1 MCCWG
6 SRLIGFA
13 TSFGIDNVPA
23 AAPEK
28 KFRLNIVGDL
38 WQQIG
43 KMRRDRALFLA
54 VLGNTYF
61 WFLGSLLFSTIV
73 VYGPDVLHVGQTKT
87 GYLNAML
94 AVGIGIGS
102 MAAGWL
108 SDNKIEYGLIPLGS
122 IGMTVHRACA
132 GHFAAW
138 DGRRRRCCW
147 ECWDSG
153 RDSLRCR

>member
-1 MCCWG
+1 MLLG
-6 SRLIGFA
+6 LSAIGFV
-13 TSFGIDNVPA
+13 TSLGVDNVPA

-28 KFRLNIVGDL
+28 PFRLNIVGDL
-38 WQQIG
+38 WVQIA
-43 KMRRDRALFLA
+43 KMRKDQALFLA

-73 VYGPDVLHVGQTKT
+73 IYGPDVLHVGQTKT

-102 MAAGWL
+102 MAAGWV

-122 IGMTVHRACA
+122 IGMTVHRLRRSASPRTACV
-132 GHFAAW
+132 
-138 DGRRRRCCW
+138 DRRCCSA
-147 ECWDSG
+147 CWASG
-153 RDSLRCR
+153 RDSSPCR